1 MKTLLRSLPLLTLF
15 AACSLPPVQE
25 EATTTPIE
33 ATSSDVVFV
42 EPEPWGTA
50 SPEWE
55 KRSFGGVVEPA
66 PQGEVTRSGW
76 PQHESEAEPQGSR
89 MFLLERYQEVVDER
103 DSMAREIMG
112 LNAMI
117 ESARDDMN
125 KLRVELSTSN
135 TTCDERQTSIEKLMA
150 ENTALA
156 ERLTIAQ
163 IARLE
168 AERILLEQ
176 SIERIQIDALVNG
189 VKPTTPELKPTET
202 TTGTTPGTTTAST
215 EETK

>member
-1 MKTLLRSLPLLTLF
+1 MNTLQRSLPVLTLL
-15 AACSLPPVQE
+15 AACTLPPVQE
-25 EATTTPIE
+25 DATTNAIEAEATET
-33 ATSSDVVFV
+33 VVI
-42 EPEPWGTA
+42 EPEPWA
-50 SPEWE
+50 PAAPAWE
-55 KRSFGGVVEPA
+55 NRSFGGVVEPN

-76 PQHESEAEPQGSR
+76 PQHESDAEPQGSR

-103 DSMAREIMG
+103 DGMAREIMG

-117 ESARDDMN
+117 TSVRDQMAT
-125 KLRVELSTSN
+125 LRVELSASN
-135 TTCDERQTSIEKLMA
+135 ASCDDRQSNIERLMV

-156 ERLTIAQ
+156 ERLTTAQ

-189 VKPTTPELKPTET
+189 VKASPSTSTKT
-202 TTGTTPGTTTAST
+202 TTTEST
-215 EETK
+215 EGSK

>member
-1 MKTLLRSLPLLTLF
+1 
-15 AACSLPPVQE
+15 V
-25 EATTTPIE
+25 TTTPIE
-33 ATSSDVVFV
+33 AESSEVVFV
-42 EPEPWGTA
+42 EAEPWA
-50 SPEWE
+50 PAAPEWE

-117 ESARDDMN
+117 ESARNGMN
-125 KLRVELSTSN
+125 ELRVELSASN
-135 TTCDERQTSIEKLMA
+135 TTCDERQANIERLMV

-202 TTGTTPGTTTAST
+202 TTGTTPGTTTTST
-215 EETK
+215 EGTK

>member
-1 MKTLLRSLPLLTLF
+1 
-15 AACSLPPVQE
+15 VQE

-42 EPEPWGTA
+42 EPEPWATA

-117 ESARDDMN
+117 ESARNGMN
-125 KLRVELSTSN
+125 ELRVELSASN
-135 TTCDERQTSIEKLMA
+135 TTCDERQANIERLMV

-189 VKPTTPELKPTET
+189 VKTTTPELKPTET

-215 EETK
+215 EGTK

>member
-1 MKTLLRSLPLLTLF
+1 MKTLQRSIPFLILF

-25 EATTTPIE
+25 EATTSAIE
-33 ATSSDVVFV
+33 AEASETVII
-42 EPEPWGTA
+42 EPEPWVTA
-50 SPEWE
+50 TPAWE
-55 KRSFGGVVEPA
+55 NRSFGGVVEPDV
-66 PQGEVTRSGW
+66 QGEVTRSGW
-76 PQHESEAEPQGSR
+76 PQHESDAEPQGSR

-103 DSMAREIMG
+103 DGMARELMG

-117 ESARDDMN
+117 EAVRGQMAE
-125 KLRVELSTSN
+125 LRVELSASNATSDDRQSN
-135 TTCDERQTSIEKLMA
+135 IERLMA

-189 VKPTTPELKPTET
+189 VKTESATSNKT
-202 TTGTTPGTTTAST
+202 TTSTKATTAG
-215 EETK
+215 TK

>member
-15 AACSLPPVQE
+15 AACSLPSVQE

-33 ATSSDVVFV
+33 AESSEVVFV
-42 EPEPWGTA
+42 EAEPWA
-50 SPEWE
+50 PAAPEWE

-66 PQGEVTRSGW
+66 AQGEVTRSGW

-125 KLRVELSTSN
+125 KLRVELSASN

-176 SIERIQIDALVNG
+176 SIEKIQIDAIVNG
-189 VKPTTPELKPTET
+189 VKSTTPESNTTGATSRT
-202 TTGTTPGTTTAST
+202 TTGAAG
-215 EETK
+215 ETK

>member
-15 AACSLPPVQE
+15 AACSLPSVQE
-25 EATTTPIE
+25 EASTAPIE
-33 ATSSDVVFV
+33 AESSEVVFV
-42 EPEPWGTA
+42 EPEPWA
-50 SPEWE
+50 PAAPEWE

-125 KLRVELSTSN
+125 KLRVELSASN

-176 SIERIQIDALVNG
+176 SIERIQIDAIVNG
-189 VKPTTPELKPTET
+189 VKSTTPEANTTGATNGT
-202 TTGTTPGTTTAST
+202 TTGTTG
-215 EETK
+215 ETK